1 MILSHDRERG
11 RVSLSTKKLEPTP
24 GDMIRNPK
32 LVFEKVFSLLARV
45 IFFCHFCNETMVVS
59 FVICP
64 YACTPEHALV
74 FQPHCYH
81 NDMCD

>member
-32 LVFEKVFSLLARV
+32 LVFEKVIFVEFFSQNKCYLIILLW
-45 IFFCHFCNETMVVS
+45 
-59 FVICP
+59 
-64 YACTPEHALV
+64 
-74 FQPHCYH
+74 
-81 NDMCD
+81 

>member
-32 LVFEKVFSLLARV
+32 LVFEKVISSVLVIFPISSVNFSLLELGSLQGCKRRNML
-45 IFFCHFCNETMVVS
+45 F
-59 FVICP
+59 
-64 YACTPEHALV
+64 L
-74 FQPHCYH
+74 
-81 NDMCD
+81 

>member
-32 LVFEKVFSLLARV
+32 LVFEKVMFLSMFFS
-45 IFFCHFCNETMVVS
+45 HFIYSRLFYRIN
-59 FVICP
+59 
-64 YACTPEHALV
+64 
-74 FQPHCYH
+74 
-81 NDMCD
+81 

>member
-32 LVFEKVFSLLARV
+32 LVFEKVRSLYILGFQRTMKWLL
-45 IFFCHFCNETMVVS
+45 HFDVLQYC
-59 FVICP
+59 
-64 YACTPEHALV
+64 
-74 FQPHCYH
+74 
-81 NDMCD
+81 

>member
-32 LVFEKVFSLLARV
+32 LVFEKVFSMLVRV
-45 IFFCHFCNETMVVS
+45 ILFFHFVPMLIF
-59 FVICP
+59 FVIRARERGCGLSATVLP
-64 YACTPEHALV
+64 
-74 FQPHCYH
+74 Q
-81 NDMCD
+81 

>member
-32 LVFEKVFSLLARV
+32 LVFEKVISSVLVIFPISSVNFSLLELGGLQGCKRRNML
-45 IFFCHFCNETMVVS
+45 F
-59 FVICP
+59 
-64 YACTPEHALV
+64 L
-74 FQPHCYH
+74 
-81 NDMCD
+81 

>member
-32 LVFEKVFSLLARV
+32 LVFEKVSSLLTRV
-45 IFFCHFCNETMVVS
+45 IYFCYFCTDAAFSCYTWIYLHRLTCFGLSATMLQSHFIS
-59 FVICP
+59 
-64 YACTPEHALV
+64 
-74 FQPHCYH
+74 
-81 NDMCD
+81 

>member
-32 LVFEKVFSLLARV
+32 LVFEKVYFMQGYLFAS
-45 IFFCHFCNETMVVS
+45 
-59 FVICP
+59 
-64 YACTPEHALV
+64 
-74 FQPHCYH
+74 CYTIK
-81 NDMCD
+81 

>member
-32 LVFEKVFSLLARV
+32 LVFEKVFS
-45 IFFCHFCNETMVVS
+45 EKDPK
-59 FVICP
+59 P
-64 YACTPEHALV
+64 Y
-74 FQPHCYH
+74 Y
-81 NDMCD
+81 

>member
-32 LVFEKVFSLLARV
+32 LVFEKVLRLLEEFHVSLL
-45 IFFCHFCNETMVVS
+45 
-59 FVICP
+59 
-64 YACTPEHALV
+64 
-74 FQPHCYH
+74 
-81 NDMCD
+81 